1 MYFAGYLCVCVCVCV
16 MVYVCMLQV
25 FYGTVCWRPAP
36 CIGQALPSSSLR
48 GCSPILILLLWRGAH
63 TLQNQAKPNTYQV
76 WPGGHAPNALA
87 LFAPVVFPA
96 GTRKNPVCASSCGS
110 IYLVDDQF
118 LFIRNHSSNIP
129 LVDMTMRFWL
139 SWCCFL
145 IQICRTFLPDLLT
158 SWVPWLHITSPR
170 LSQVTSP
177 RLSQACYIEHH
188 WHDSS

>member
-1 MYFAGYLCVCVCVCV
+1 MYFSDGVCVCVHVCVCMCLCACVCVCVCVRACACVWVCVSVCMFVCVCVCVCV

-63 TLQNQAKPNTYQV
+63 TRQNQAKPNTYQV

-129 LVDMTMRFWL
+129 LVDMTMRF
-139 SWCCFL
+139 
-145 IQICRTFLPDLLT
+145 
-158 SWVPWLHITSPR
+158 
-170 LSQVTSP
+170 
-177 RLSQACYIEHH
+177 
-188 WHDSS
+188 